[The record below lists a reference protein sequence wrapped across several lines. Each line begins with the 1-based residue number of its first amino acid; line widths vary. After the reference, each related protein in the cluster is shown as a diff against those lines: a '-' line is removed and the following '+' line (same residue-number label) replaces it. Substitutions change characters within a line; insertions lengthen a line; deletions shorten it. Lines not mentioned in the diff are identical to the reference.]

1 MIFTI
6 IFYKKGRLCLLNLQS
21 KWVNFL
27 KPTYVSDE
35 IKRKKLQVIIFFSI
49 TYGLSYSLGLLAIC
63 FNHLID
69 SEILAQFMMILPL
82 SSVSIAKFY
91 TEGRNNDKYNF
102 YSSVILFFIIYFF
115 IFIIESL
122 KLISINQF
130 QLMYLMLI
138 LISSLCVIVY
148 SYKITSLY
156 IFKNFKIGILLF
168 FYFLFSQIIFGLII
182 SDNQFDYKNFLNY
195 ILLPI
200 ISLVYIYPFLCE
212 EYGWRS
218 FLQSILFDRFGKK
231 IGIVMVGTCWSLW
244 HLPLQ
249 FTLYSPQTPIIGAI
263 AHLIYGIGLSIFLG
277 YVYMKTKNIWF
288 CSIMHVLIN
297 SLGLIFN
304 DSEIIINYN
313 SIIIQRLIFILL
325 FYTPFLFTKEYK

>member
-122 KLISINQF
+122 NLIIINQF

-313 SIIIQRLIFILL
+313 SIIQRLIFILL

>member
-263 AHLIYGIGLSIFLG
+263 ANLIYGIGLSIFLG

-304 DSEIIINYN
+304 DSEIIINYH
-313 SIIIQRLIFILL
+313 SIIQRL
-325 FYTPFLFTKEYK
+325 

>member
-1 MIFTI
+1 
-6 IFYKKGRLCLLNLQS
+6 
-21 KWVNFL
+21 
-27 KPTYVSDE
+27 
-35 IKRKKLQVIIFFSI
+35 
-49 TYGLSYSLGLLAIC
+49 
-63 FNHLID
+63 
-69 SEILAQFMMILPL
+69 
-82 SSVSIAKFY
+82 
-91 TEGRNNDKYNF
+91 
-102 YSSVILFFIIYFF
+102 
-115 IFIIESL
+115 
-122 KLISINQF
+122 INQF

-313 SIIIQRLIFILL
+313 SII
-325 FYTPFLFTKEYK
+325 

>member
-263 AHLIYGIGLSIFLG
+263 ANLIYGIGLSIFLG

-304 DSEIIINYN
+304 DSE
-313 SIIIQRLIFILL
+313 
-325 FYTPFLFTKEYK
+325 

>member
-263 AHLIYGIGLSIFLG
+263 ANLIYGIGLSIFLG

-304 DSEIIINYN
+304 DSEIIINYH
-313 SIIIQRLIFILL
+313 S
-325 FYTPFLFTKEYK
+325 

>member
-304 DSEIIINYN
+304 DSEIIINYH
-313 SIIIQRLIFILL
+313 SIIQRLIFILL
-325 FYTPFLFTKEYK
+325 

>member
-263 AHLIYGIGLSIFLG
+263 ANLIYGIGLSIFLG

-297 SLGLIFN
+297 SLGL
-304 DSEIIINYN
+304 
-313 SIIIQRLIFILL
+313 
-325 FYTPFLFTKEYK
+325 

>member
-35 IKRKKLQVIIFFSI
+35 IKRKKVQIIIFFSI

-304 DSEIIINYN
+304 DSEIIINYH
-313 SIIIQRLIFILL
+313 SIIQRLIFILL
-325 FYTPFLFTKEYK
+325 FYT

>member
-263 AHLIYGIGLSIFLG
+263 ANLIYGIGLSIFLG

-304 DSEIIINYN
+304 DS
-313 SIIIQRLIFILL
+313 
-325 FYTPFLFTKEYK
+325 

>member
-69 SEILAQFMMILPL
+69 SEILAQFMMIFPL
-82 SSVSIAKFY
+82 SLVSIAIFY
-91 TEGRNNDKYNF
+91 TEGRNNANYNF

-313 SIIIQRLIFILL
+313 SIIQRLIFILL
-325 FYTPFLFTKEYK
+325 FYTPFLFTKE

>member
-263 AHLIYGIGLSIFLG
+263 ANLIYGIGLSIFLG

-304 DSEIIINYN
+304 DSEIIINYH
-313 SIIIQRLIFILL
+313 SIIQRLIFI
-325 FYTPFLFTKEYK
+325 

>member
-263 AHLIYGIGLSIFLG
+263 ANLIYGIGLSIFLG

-304 DSEIIINYN
+304 DSEIII
-313 SIIIQRLIFILL
+313 
-325 FYTPFLFTKEYK
+325 

>member
-263 AHLIYGIGLSIFLG
+263 ANLIYGIGLSIFLG

-288 CSIMHVLIN
+288 CSIMHVL
-297 SLGLIFN
+297 
-304 DSEIIINYN
+304 
-313 SIIIQRLIFILL
+313 
-325 FYTPFLFTKEYK
+325 

>member
-313 SIIIQRLIFILL
+313 SIIQRL
-325 FYTPFLFTKEYK
+325 

>member
-313 SIIIQRLIFILL
+313 S
-325 FYTPFLFTKEYK
+325 

>member
-1 MIFTI
+1 
-6 IFYKKGRLCLLNLQS
+6 
-21 KWVNFL
+21 
-27 KPTYVSDE
+27 
-35 IKRKKLQVIIFFSI
+35 
-49 TYGLSYSLGLLAIC
+49 
-63 FNHLID
+63 
-69 SEILAQFMMILPL
+69 
-82 SSVSIAKFY
+82 
-91 TEGRNNDKYNF
+91 
-102 YSSVILFFIIYFF
+102 
-115 IFIIESL
+115 IESL

-313 SIIIQRLIFILL
+313 SIIQRLIFILL

>member
-313 SIIIQRLIFILL
+313 SII
-325 FYTPFLFTKEYK
+325 

>member
-130 QLMYLMLI
+130 QFMYVMLN
-138 LISSLCVIVY
+138 LISILCVIVY

-313 SIIIQRLIFILL
+313 SIIQRLIFILL

>member
-263 AHLIYGIGLSIFLG
+263 ANLIYGIGLSIFLG

-304 DSEIIINYN
+304 DSEIIINY
-313 SIIIQRLIFILL
+313 
-325 FYTPFLFTKEYK
+325 

>member
-263 AHLIYGIGLSIFLG
+263 ANLIYGIGLSIFLG
-277 YVYMKTKNIWF
+277 YVYMKT
-288 CSIMHVLIN
+288 
-297 SLGLIFN
+297 
-304 DSEIIINYN
+304 
-313 SIIIQRLIFILL
+313 
-325 FYTPFLFTKEYK
+325 

>member
-1 MIFTI
+1 M
-6 IFYKKGRLCLLNLQS
+6 NLQS

-49 TYGLSYSLGLLAIC
+49 TYGLSYLLGLLAIC

-69 SEILAQFMMILPL
+69 SEILAQFMMILTL

-168 FYFLFSQIIFGLII
+168 FYFFFSQIIFGLII

-304 DSEIIINYN
+304 DSEIIINYH
-313 SIIIQRLIFILL
+313 SIIQRLIFILL